1 MELRVLGPVEL
12 VDRSAAIHLAPVQRT
27 VLAALA
33 SRAGERVGIDVLEE
47 AVWPGNPPP
56 TARKTLQG
64 HIARLR
70 RALGPTAIVER
81 SGGYL
86 LEPAAVEVDAR
97 VITQLLADA
106 RQAIASGQA
115 SEVVDVLRE
124 STQAFRGE
132 PYADV
137 PEAALPAGEVQR
149 LHELRAGV
157 IEEQF
162 EAELAGGAGERC
174 IGELEAFVQAHP
186 YRERAWGQLMLALYQ
201 AGRPADALAAYG
213 RVRLVLAAEL
223 GLEPGP
229 ALRDLERSILA
240 HDAQLR
246 QGGSVRAAL
255 ARSNVPAALNPIV
268 GRARELAAVDELCA
282 DHRLVTL
289 VGTGGI
295 GKTTLAVEVAGQT
308 AGRYES
314 GPYFVDLAPLG
325 DVGQVPGALV
335 SALGVDV
342 EPDDDV
348 MERLRD
354 ALADRSTVLL
364 IDNCEHLLPGIAE
377 LVAGL
382 LGSNPG
388 IRVLATSREPLQ
400 VAGEQVWPLDPLDVP
415 PPSSSPEE
423 IRASASG
430 VLFISRLPVNVA
442 THVSSV
448 EDVAAVG
455 VICRNLE
462 GLPLALELAAAR
474 SRTLS
479 LPDLADRL
487 GRSISELARPG
498 HGVLPRHRTM
508 RAALAWGHELLSPAG
523 QTALLAMSVF
533 AGGCDLAAFTAV
545 CVDDDAD
552 QALEVVDEL
561 VRTSF
566 VVVDHS
572 TSPTRYRLLE
582 PVRQFARELLDVS
595 GQRADRRRRHLEYY
609 AVVARAL
616 HDGEDESGIVP
627 LDELLGEL
635 GNLRVALDWAAE
647 APEET
652 DVGLWLAGD
661 MYYVWA
667 ASAHHAE
674 GLARLEGLLHTGRG
688 SPDGRSRAARNAAI
702 IAAHAGHGDRSFALA
717 EQALDEVRGARS
729 AQERRARQ
737 VLALCLRDRGD
748 VEGARRTLAP
758 ALPAGFEQATDVDAF
773 CLVTQVELDLVVG
786 VLDEAEA
793 TARRVLAGAFG
804 SLPWLGPGVRFL
816 LGEIMKERGDLELAR
831 SWFTEALALSEAIGD
846 SRSAVDAHL
855 ALVFTECAAG
865 RTDVAEDELRAA
877 ARLTPVHTR
886 TGDIEFLEADAALA
900 LSGDSPRHAVGLAE
914 AALARANEIP
924 SADHQCVCLRLLG
937 DARWATGDLAEA
949 LSAFEQ
955 LIARAEPIPYLC
967 RLAEGHE
974 GAAAA
979 NIALGHRRAASGHL
993 AKAAEIRGRTGSQ
1006 RHGRSAL
1013 DGLAASLV
1021 ATEPV
1026 DNDSD

>member
-1 MELRVLGPVEL
+1 M
-12 VDRSAAIHLAPVQRT
+12 
-27 VLAALA
+27 
-33 SRAGERVGIDVLEE
+33 
-47 AVWPGNPPP
+47 AVF
-56 TARKTLQG
+56 
-64 HIARLR
+64 
-70 RALGPTAIVER
+70 
-81 SGGYL
+81 
-86 LEPAAVEVDAR
+86 D
-97 VITQLLADA
+97 
-106 RQAIASGQA
+106 
-115 SEVVDVLRE
+115 
-124 STQAFRGE
+124 
-132 PYADV
+132 
-137 PEAALPAGEVQR
+137 
-149 LHELRAGV
+149 
-157 IEEQF
+157 
-162 EAELAGGAGERC
+162 C
-174 IGELEAFVQAHP
+174 
-186 YRERAWGQLMLALYQ
+186 
-201 AGRPADALAAYG
+201 
-213 RVRLVLAAEL
+213 VLAAEL

-474 SRTLS
+474 TRTLS

-523 QTALLAMSVF
+523 QTALRAMSVF

-595 GQRADRRRRHLEYY
+595 GQRPTVGDGISSTTPSSPGRSTTVRTSPGLSPSTSCWANSATCASPSTGRRRRPKRPTSACGWRVTCTTCGPL
-609 AVVARAL
+609 APIMPKVWRDSRACCTLATGRRTGGPGPPATRRSSLLTRVTAIDPSRWLSRPSTRCAAPAAPKSVAPAKC
-616 HDGEDESGIVP
+616 SP
-627 LDELLGEL
+627 C
-635 GNLRVALDWAAE
+635 
-647 APEET
+647 
-652 DVGLWLAGD
+652 
-661 MYYVWA
+661 
-667 ASAHHAE
+667 ASATAAMSRRP
-674 GLARLEGLLHTGRG
+674 GGPWRPPFQLVSSRPPSSTPSASSPRWSSTLSLASWTRPRRLPGECWPEHSDPCRG
-688 SPDGRSRAARNAAI
+688 S
-702 IAAHAGHGDRSFALA
+702 DRGFDSFS
-717 EQALDEVRGARS
+717 ARS
-729 AQERRARQ
+729 
-737 VLALCLRDRGD
+737 
-748 VEGARRTLAP
+748 
-758 ALPAGFEQATDVDAF
+758 
-773 CLVTQVELDLVVG
+773 
-786 VLDEAEA
+786 
-793 TARRVLAGAFG
+793 
-804 SLPWLGPGVRFL
+804 
-816 LGEIMKERGDLELAR
+816 
-831 SWFTEALALSEAIGD
+831 
-846 SRSAVDAHL
+846 
-855 ALVFTECAAG
+855 
-865 RTDVAEDELRAA
+865 
-877 ARLTPVHTR
+877 
-886 TGDIEFLEADAALA
+886 
-900 LSGDSPRHAVGLAE
+900 
-914 AALARANEIP
+914 
-924 SADHQCVCLRLLG
+924 
-937 DARWATGDLAEA
+937 
-949 LSAFEQ
+949 
-955 LIARAEPIPYLC
+955 
-967 RLAEGHE
+967 
-974 GAAAA
+974 
-979 NIALGHRRAASGHL
+979 
-993 AKAAEIRGRTGSQ
+993 
-1006 RHGRSAL
+1006 
-1013 DGLAASLV
+1013 
-1021 ATEPV
+1021 
-1026 DNDSD
+1026 